1 MGVVNTTYT
10 FTSTDTITSAKMN
23 NIIDETT
30 FTGDAIQ
37 GTTLQVVSP
46 GKLAVSAGGITS
58 NEMAANSV
66 VTAAITD
73 SNVTAAKIADANVT
87 QAKLSTNVVGNG
99 PIFRASA
106 SGTTTLFANVLGQ
119 IILATENF
127 DTNNNF
133 SISRFTPTI
142 AGYYQVSAGVQ
153 LLAPAGGANFQAAIY
168 KFTSSTSTLAA
179 ASRGTQVSG
188 TAYNSVCSDIIYLNG
203 AGDYIELYGITSSGA
218 TVVADG
224 SGTYMS
230 GCLIRSA

>member
-73 SNVTAAKIADANVT
+73 SNVTTAKIADANVT

-119 IILATENF
+119 IVLATENF

-133 SISRFTPTI
+133 STSRFTPTI

-153 LLAPAGGANFQAAIY
+153 LSAGGTDFQAAIY
-168 KFTSSTSTLAA
+168 KFTSSTSSLAA